1 MVIGRKIGTAK
12 NMTISSDLWF
22 LFFTLFWSWWE
33 NVWRSCRLLEYQIPN
48 LIIDL
53 KQHLR
58 KNQEIVVMT
67 IKFLDWVWKSIISD
81 WNALSVH
88 KSVENIHYIH
98 FPKNC
103 FNVVIPALQ
112 VFASLADLQQS
123 HYVRRGGCHKGKL
136 QGAMNARFW
145 CPSKAIHNFFHNIF
159 CVPSPTVCLQNI
171 S

>member
-67 IKFLDWVWKSIISD
+67 IKVLDWGGNQQFPIE
-81 WNALSVH
+81 NALSVH
-88 KSVENIHYIH
+88 KSVENVH
-98 FPKNC
+98 FLWNFCHTHFHSPPNLRFQIPKKAASHS
-103 FNVVIPALQ
+103 PASALP
-112 VFASLADLQQS
+112 
-123 HYVRRGGCHKGKL
+123 Y
-136 QGAMNARFW
+136 
-145 CPSKAIHNFFHNIF
+145 NIEL
-159 CVPSPTVCLQNI
+159 TVCDYNCQI
-171 S
+171 DKRWRWTI